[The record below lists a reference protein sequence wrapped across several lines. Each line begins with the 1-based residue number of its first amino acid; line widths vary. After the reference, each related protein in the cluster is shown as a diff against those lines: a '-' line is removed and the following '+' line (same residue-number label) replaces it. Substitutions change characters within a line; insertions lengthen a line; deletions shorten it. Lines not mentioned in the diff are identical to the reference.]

1 MKRSSLRHARQAST
15 KRRKTSCD
23 QRTGRPCAVDPCDPR
38 GLDGSHGIDVGIL
51 LPTHPTEQFAAT
63 ERPCLQLEQR
73 ETEGYALLDY
83 WEPRQPG

>member
-1 MKRSSLRHARQAST
+1 
-15 KRRKTSCD
+15 
-23 QRTGRPCAVDPCDPR
+23 
-38 GLDGSHGIDVGIL
+38 L